1 MALFGGAIRFFPS
14 CETSSST
21 RYFLD
26 SLTLPPSCSADT
38 MNNFLKKIWGS
49 SESFVFK
56 AGAWGVALGLA
67 VVSSST
73 FRNHYF
79 PPITDYNNKEQLDA
93 FNKKIKDSSTP
104 IPAIEQNK

>member
-1 MALFGGAIRFFPS
+1 
-14 CETSSST
+14 
-21 RYFLD
+21 
-26 SLTLPPSCSADT
+26 

-73 FRNHYF
+73 FRDHYF
-79 PPITDYNNKEQLDA
+79 PPVTDYNNKAQLDA
-93 FNKKIKDSSTP
+93 FNKKIKDKTP
-104 IPAIEQNK
+104 IPPTEEKK